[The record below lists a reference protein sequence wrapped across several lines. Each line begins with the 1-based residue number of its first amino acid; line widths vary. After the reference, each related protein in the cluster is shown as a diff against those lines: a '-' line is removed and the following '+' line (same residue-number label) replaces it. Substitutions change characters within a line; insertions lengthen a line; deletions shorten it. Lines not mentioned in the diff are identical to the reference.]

1 MTQSAFINTTVLD
14 EIRDL
19 NLNYLILAQRLLRED
34 FSIGLYRTGLSEE
47 TGRMIMQLSLQQ
59 TVALAAST
67 TLLCGFRLDDASL
80 LSALSKR
87 GMNGALQQARMTMA
101 LSQAPAMP
109 LQSVGV

>member
-1 MTQSAFINTTVLD
+1 MTQSANVDVAALN
-14 EIRDL
+14 EIRDV

-80 LSALSKR
+80 LSVLSRR

-101 LSQAPAMP
+101 LSQAPATP
-109 LQSVGV
+109 LQSVDV